1 MNGRD
6 RIDPLAEYAERLS
19 GPVPAYLEAVERATF
34 LRTVAPQMISGRL
47 QGRVLAMLSRL
58 LRPQR
63 ILEIGTF
70 TGYGSLC
77 LAEGLA
83 EGGTLYTIE
92 GDPESASLA
101 GKHFARSPYAGR
113 ITILEGEAVPILAD
127 LKPSFDLIYLDA
139 DKRSYP
145 AYFPQ
150 LKRLLSVDGLLL
162 ADNVCWD
169 GKTVDQRTDPVA
181 EAIDRYN
188 ELILSDSEL
197 EVVILPL
204 RDGLSVARRVK

>member
-6 RIDPLAEYAERLS
+6 RIDPLADYAERLS
-19 GPVPAYLEAVERATF
+19 GPVPAYLDAVERATF

-58 LRPQR
+58 RRPRR

-83 EGGTLYTIE
+83 DGGTLYTIE
-92 GDPESASLA
+92 GNPEAASLA
-101 GKHFARSPYAGR
+101 RKHFARSPFSDR
-113 ITILEGEAVPILAD
+113 IEILEGEAVAILGN
-127 LKPSFDLIYLDA
+127 LKPSFDIIYLDA

-145 AYFPQ
+145 EYFPQ
-150 LKRLLSVDGLLL
+150 LKQLLSVDGLLL

-169 GKTVDQRTDPVA
+169 GKTVDERTDPVA
-181 EAIDRYN
+181 EAIDHYN
-188 ELILSDSEL
+188 ELILSDAEL

-204 RDGLSVARRVK
+204 RDGLSVARRIK